1 MDGVPFMIS
10 EKFACAPEGVSCLRS
25 SRVHSWSVRGEWS
38 QGVDTKCLLLG
49 ADLWEPIPC

>member
-1 MDGVPFMIS
+1 MIS

-49 ADLWEPIPC
+49 ADLWEPVPC